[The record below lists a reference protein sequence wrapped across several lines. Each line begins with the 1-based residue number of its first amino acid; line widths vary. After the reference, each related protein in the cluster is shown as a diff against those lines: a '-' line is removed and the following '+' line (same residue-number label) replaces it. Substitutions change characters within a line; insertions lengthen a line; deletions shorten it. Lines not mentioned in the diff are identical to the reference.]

1 MILNKLFYICASL
14 KQKRLIMK
22 KLGARKKAPKD
33 RMQQFYSSLQAF
45 KCKQLGD
52 DIGDK
57 AREMLE
63 RAYLLSLENNKYFG
77 IILATLDK
85 LVEDAKELNK

>member
-1 MILNKLFYICASL
+1 MTK
-14 KQKRLIMK
+14 KR
-22 KLGARKKAPKD
+22 LGARKKAPEK

-52 DIGDK
+52 DVGDK

-63 RAYLLSLENNKYFG
+63 RAYLLTIENDKYFE

-85 LVEDAKELNK
+85 LIEDAKELNK

>member
-22 KLGARKKAPKD
+22 RLGARKKAPEK

-45 KCKQLGD
+45 KCKQLG

-63 RAYLLSLENNKYFG
+63 RAYLLSLENDKYFE

-85 LVEDAKELNK
+85 LIEDAKKLNK